1 MLADV
6 VGEAAQYVRNKLDAR
21 LLRIGDNR
29 FGLGLAG
36 LNLVA
41 KLYMS
46 RKQQRRM
53 WSANSGSDGP
63 GDPSCGDRVGIGH
76 D

>member
-1 MLADV
+1 
-6 VGEAAQYVRNKLDAR
+6 
-21 LLRIGDNR
+21 
-29 FGLGLAG
+29 LGLAG